1 VAVSPSEAEVVIVE
15 VPAEPP
21 DPPSELPLVPVV
33 LAAPPSL
40 EPLVDVG
47 AAVVLERSPSVDP
60 LAEPP
65 PERRYPT
72 PDART
77 AIGGRG
83 CVPESSADVLADD
96 RRPP

>member
-1 VAVSPSEAEVVIVE
+1 MSPLVIVE

-47 AAVVLERSPSVDP
+47 AAVVLERLPSVDP

-65 PERRYPT
+65 SDPLPERRYPT